1 MSASNNA
8 PLPIGRD
15 AQIIGATQQWLE
27 RAVIG
32 LTLCPFAKSV
42 HVKGQIH
49 YAVSD
54 AQTWQQLAQDLRNE
68 LIGLQQVPQAVR
80 DTSLLIVPDM
90 LQEFLEFNDFLD
102 EADRVLEALDLHGI
116 VQIASFHPRFE
127 FADAAAQAISNFT
140 NRAPFPTLHLLRED
154 SIDRAVAA
162 FPAAEFIFEK
172 NKELLESLGPAGWNA
187 LDLQV
192 RAVEAPIGGSQDEK
206 K

>member
-1 MSASNNA
+1 MPSQ
-8 PLPIGRD
+8 RD
-15 AQIIGATQQWLE
+15 TQIIGATQQWLE

-32 LTLCPFAKSV
+32 LNLCPFAKSV

-49 YAVSD
+49 YAVSS

-68 LIGLQQVPQAVR
+68 LIGLQNMPQTVR

-102 EADRVLEALDLHGI
+102 EADRVLEELDLHG
-116 VQIASFHPRFE
+116 VLQIASFHPCFE
-127 FADAAAQAISNFT
+127 FADAAPQAISNYT
-140 NRAPFPTLHLLRED
+140 NRTPFPTLHLLRED

-162 FPAAEFIFEK
+162 YPAAESIFEK
-172 NKELLESLGPAGWNA
+172 NKEVLEALGPAGWNA
-187 LDLQV
+187 LGLQV
-192 RAVEAPIGGSQDEK
+192 RAVEAPIGDSQDEK

>member
-1 MSASNNA
+1 MPSQ
-8 PLPIGRD
+8 RD
-15 AQIIGATQQWLE
+15 TQIIEATQQWLE

-32 LTLCPFAKSV
+32 LNLCPFAKSV

-49 YAVSD
+49 YAVSS

-68 LIGLQQVPQAVR
+68 LIGLQNMPQTVR

-102 EADRVLEALDLHGI
+102 EADRVLEELDLHG
-116 VQIASFHPRFE
+116 VLQIASFHPCFE
-127 FADAAAQAISNFT
+127 FADAAPQAISNYT
-140 NRAPFPTLHLLRED
+140 NRTPFPTLHLLRED

-162 FPAAEFIFEK
+162 YPAAESIFEK
-172 NKELLESLGPAGWNA
+172 NKEVLEALGPAGWNA
-187 LDLQV
+187 LGLQV
-192 RAVEAPIGGSQDEK
+192 RAVEAPIGDSQDEK